1 MNPTR
6 EAVPVFPKD
15 RDFEGADS
23 PAATPCQPAKRRKV
37 VNGTSNSNLNDTTDR
52 ETMLLD
58 ERALDLKPTKWQSTI
73 EQVVKA
79 IVSIR
84 FSQVA
89 AFDTEGTTA
98 TAAAAI
104 QDKTLTYGLYRT

>member
-1 MNPTR
+1 MNPAR

-37 VNGTSNSNLNDTTDR
+37 VNGTSNTVNDTTDR

-89 AFDTEGTTA
+89 AFDTEGTTTTTTISA
-98 TAAAAI
+98 SKI
-104 QDKTLTYGLYRT
+104 LTLE

>member
-37 VNGTSNSNLNDTTDR
+37 VNGTSNSNLNDTTTTDR

-89 AFDTEGTTA
+89 AFDTEGTT
-98 TAAAAI
+98 TTTAI
-104 QDKTLTYGLYRT
+104 QDKTLTCGIV